1 MITEDEIKEQVVIQV
16 AQQMLV
22 AAKTAPKGKGVDNI
36 VAAVLTGDEIK
47 KVSDHLLK
55 MEEAGEAPEYF
66 ARDAGNLLQAQAL
79 FLIGTKVEAMGV
91 APCGNCGFKNC
102 AEKNKFPDVPCSFN
116 TGDLG
121 IAVGSA
127 VSLAI
132 DNRVDNR
139 VMYTVGIAAKQ
150 LGILGADVKIIY
162 GIPLTSAS
170 KNPFFDRK

>member
-1 MITEDEIKEQVVIQV
+1 MITEENIRDAAVLRV
-16 AQQMLV
+16 AEKMLV

-36 VAAVLTGDEIK
+36 EAAVLTGDEIRGI
-47 KVSDHLLK
+47 SEHLIA
-55 MEEAGEAPEYF
+55 MEAAGDAPAYF
-66 ARDAGNLLQAQAL
+66 ARDARNLLEAQAL
-79 FLIGTKVEAMGV
+79 FLIGTRIKSMGV

-102 AEKNKFPDVPCSFN
+102 AEKNKFPDVPCCFN

-127 VSLAI
+127 VSIAM

-139 VMYTVGIAAKQ
+139 IMYTVGIAARE
-150 LGILGADVKIIY
+150 LGILGDDVKVIY
-162 GIPLTSAS
+162 GIPLASAS